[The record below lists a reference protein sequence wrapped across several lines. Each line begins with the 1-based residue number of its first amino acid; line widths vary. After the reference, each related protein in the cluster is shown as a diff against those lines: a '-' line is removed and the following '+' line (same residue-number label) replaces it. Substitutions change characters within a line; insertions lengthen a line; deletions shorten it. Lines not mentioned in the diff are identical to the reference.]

1 MAKSTTLK
9 QIPQDINSLIIREQT
24 KMMQKVGGVYGY
36 EATIYLL
43 LRKAYLFEKKEE
55 KTTL

>member
-1 MAKSTTLK
+1 MAKTYALK
-9 QIPQDINSLIIREQT
+9 NIPQDINSLIIREQG
-24 KMMQKVGGVYGY
+24 KMMEKVGGVYGY

-55 KTTL
+55 KTN